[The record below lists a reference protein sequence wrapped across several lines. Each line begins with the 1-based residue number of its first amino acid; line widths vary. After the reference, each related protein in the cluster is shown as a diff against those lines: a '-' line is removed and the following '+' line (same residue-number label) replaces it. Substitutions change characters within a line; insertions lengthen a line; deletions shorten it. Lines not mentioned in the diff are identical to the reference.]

1 MSEDRFAVLRAALER
16 YDAHVAALD
25 ALEGDDAVAEWRNTE
40 QRLGDECALAFAD
53 ATADV
58 NSREAAL
65 LCRPC
70 HWTTDD
76 FLHRVAYTIDRR
88 RERQGS

>member
-1 MSEDRFAVLRAALER
+1 MSEHRFAVLRAALER
-16 YDAHVAALD
+16 YDAHGATLD
-25 ALEGDDAVAEWRNTE
+25 ALESDDAVAEWRNTE

-58 NSREAAL
+58 NSRQTAL

-70 HWTTDD
+70 YWTTDD
-76 FLHRVAYTIDRR
+76 FLHRIAYAIDCR
-88 RERQGS
+88 